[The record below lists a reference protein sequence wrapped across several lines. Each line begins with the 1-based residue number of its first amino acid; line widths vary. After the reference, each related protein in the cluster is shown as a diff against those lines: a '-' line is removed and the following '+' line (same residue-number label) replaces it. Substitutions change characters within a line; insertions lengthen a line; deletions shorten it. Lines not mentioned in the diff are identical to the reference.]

1 LLNRDTLV
9 DHLIVVDHVVVV
21 DDGRVLIH
29 VSSGFQLDSMP
40 SNMILPKVPL
50 GHKSIMGMPQTKPES
65 DRNPIALISETD
77 AAMIVSSR
85 W

>member
-1 LLNRDTLV
+1 MFNRDTLV

-29 VSSGFQLDSMP
+29 VSSGFQLDAMP

-77 AAMIVSSR
+77 TAMIVSGR
-85 W
+85 G